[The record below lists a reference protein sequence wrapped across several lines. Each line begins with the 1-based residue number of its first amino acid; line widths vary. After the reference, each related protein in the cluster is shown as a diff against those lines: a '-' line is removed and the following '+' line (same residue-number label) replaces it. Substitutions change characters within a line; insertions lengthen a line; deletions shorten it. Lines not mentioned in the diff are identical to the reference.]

1 VSQNSFSG
9 EVEPGRI
16 GAAVTPVVEDR
27 DVLLELATT
36 APVRPP
42 SPERLAD
49 LEARIRR
56 AVANGRSEA
65 TLRAYSTDWAD
76 FATWCR
82 TVGFDPLP
90 AAAGVVAGYVS
101 EMAFPPDDRPP
112 AAVSTITRRL
122 AGIGQVHQLAGHSN
136 PCTDALVRETMR
148 GVRRAL
154 GVAPRQKR
162 AVTTADIT
170 AAVTHLG
177 DSLAEQRDRVILL
190 VGYAGAMRRSELAAV
205 TAADIDQVPEGLLIR
220 LRRSKTDQE
229 ARGRKIE
236 IVYGAHPVT
245 CPVRALRA
253 WLTASAI
260 IDGPILLGIDR
271 HGRLLGPLSAQGVA
285 IVVKRHM
292 GRLGYP
298 VTDFA
303 GHSLRRG
310 HATTAARNGATE
322 RTIMRTT
329 GHTTTATVRGY
340 IDAAELFTDPASAY
354 LGL

>member
-162 AVTTADIT
+162 AVTTTDIA
-170 AAVTHLG
+170 AAVTHL
-177 DSLAEQRDRVILL
+177 DDTLANLRDRVILL
-190 VGYAGAMRRSELAAV
+190 VGYAGAMRRSELDAITV
-205 TAADIDQVPEGLLIR
+205 ADIDQVPEGLLIR

-229 ARGRKIE
+229 ARGRRIE
-236 IVYGAHPVT
+236 IV
-245 CPVRALRA
+245 
-253 WLTASAI
+253 TAPTRPPAPS
-260 IDGPILLGIDR
+260 GPSEPGL
-271 HGRLLGPLSAQGVA
+271 P
-285 IVVKRHM
+285 
-292 GRLGYP
+292 P
-298 VTDFA
+298 
-303 GHSLRRG
+303 
-310 HATTAARNGATE
+310 
-322 RTIMRTT
+322 
-329 GHTTTATVRGY
+329 
-340 IDAAELFTDPASAY
+340 PASPPARPARRRPPRPPRPTPQRP
-354 LGL
+354 GCCNRR

>member
-1 VSQNSFSG
+1 
-9 EVEPGRI
+9 
-16 GAAVTPVVEDR
+16 
-27 DVLLELATT
+27 
-36 APVRPP
+36 
-42 SPERLAD
+42 
-49 LEARIRR
+49 
-56 AVANGRSEA
+56 
-65 TLRAYSTDWAD
+65 
-76 FATWCR
+76 
-82 TVGFDPLP
+82 
-90 AAAGVVAGYVS
+90 
-101 EMAFPPDDRPP
+101 
-112 AAVSTITRRL
+112 
-122 AGIGQVHQLAGHSN
+122 
-136 PCTDALVRETMR
+136 MR
-148 GVRRAL
+148 GVRRAF

-162 AVTTADIT
+162 AVTTTDIA
-170 AAVTHLG
+170 AAVTHL
-177 DSLAEQRDRVILL
+177 DDTLANLRDRVILL